1 MFCPHCG
8 AHMREGA
15 KFCAQCGQPMPTLPT
30 PAASPTNTE
39 EPAAA
44 TTPIPQFSSFPQPV
58 SEEPTATEP
67 MVTEPMAAEPAV
79 AQPTA
84 TEAVA
89 VPAPDAAP
97 APVDGFVEA
106 GESPAPTSNVEPAV
120 EDSAGDD
127 TTATPQAPLDE
138 PAEAPAPDDAPTTAI
153 PAQEQPTMAIPMP
166 AEPAQAEPAQAEPA
180 PTNYQPAPEQ
190 PEAPQT
196 PDFQDQSAA
205 GPVPPVQQV
214 PPVQPTQAPII
225 NTQAITSNATVKEL
239 TAPAVLQ
246 TAGVSLGIGL
256 GSAVVIALISAIV
269 CLAGSSQA
277 FSGMG
282 QFSSVMS
289 YSGMGDLSS
298 MVSGL
303 NFFQL
308 LVMSLIMG
316 VSGAFSLSAS
326 AAGIS
331 LDSLA
336 NVSLSMPVGLSGVAL
351 MVGAAFG
358 AYWFARKSGIR
369 FAWTGAIS
377 AAAVGLVTS
386 ILYLVLGA
394 VFPLSLSVASGGY
407 GASASLVGATFRTFL
422 MTFLIAG
429 LGALAGY
436 ALAQFAPDSSNV
448 FIAAWRWMHRT
459 RGFVRTIAES
469 VMVYAVVFTVIGVI
483 ALIAMAISGKDPS
496 ALALVFFLFP
506 FLPIATFVIGALG
519 SLDVTI
525 TGQQSTGIS
534 VFASGMGNAR
544 WVFVA
549 LVVVFIVAT
558 LYIAL
563 RAAARNMYDR
573 AYAEWKHSWKSPV
586 AALVAWLVIDFAVA
600 SMNVTASVSTQG
612 SFSAA
617 FGPAMWFFLVAAI
630 WAFLVEVVALT
641 FGPTL
646 VTSMPGLWKVFVG
659 GTVQQTPQ
667 NVADYVAACSPKKAN
682 AAQQPLHQPSE
693 SDTASE
699 QTSVDSVGTT
709 PVAAATAQAWQPPT
723 AVPVS
728 APAGP
733 DTPDAVNATQ
743 PIPVAPAQQTTPTQ
757 QIPTATAM
765 PAPTDQVPPTAS
777 ATAQMPPVIPP
788 AAPAAPKGKPLTAKQ
803 KTGIIIGAVVVG
815 VIAVLGIAYAVLNAT
830 VFSPQSVADRYVA
843 ALSSGDYEEANNI
856 ADPQLDQDQRLLLT
870 NKAAQTENAT
880 ITNARVTGITD
891 SADGSKLVNVTYTI
905 SGEQV
910 NDTFTMAPAGS
921 RFLIFRD
928 WTVTT
933 PLLKEITVSTD
944 AATPGLTIN
953 GIEVGEENAVSG
965 SFGSDLVFKVYP
977 GTYRIAVT
985 ETDFITESG
994 DGPTTVS
1001 TNGSTYAYTSVEATD
1016 ALVQAIQDELDAQ
1029 LHACAASTEGEPEGC
1044 PFSMYTFSED
1054 RYRNVTWSITESPEV
1069 DYIDLGSG
1077 EFMTSGGEATATYE
1091 YRQYDDSWEPD
1102 DYTDYIY
1109 VYGSFTIDGDQVNV
1123 TMDTY

>member
-1 MFCPHCG
+1 MVE
-8 AHMREGA
+8 ATM
-15 KFCAQCGQPMPTLPT
+15 PM
-30 PAASPTNTE
+30 
-39 EPAAA
+39 
-44 TTPIPQFSSFPQPV
+44 PQFSGSSQPV
-58 SEEPTATEP
+58 SEEPTATEPTATEP
-67 MVTEPMAAEPAV
+67 MVTEPMAAEPAA

-84 TEAVA
+84 AEAG
-89 VPAPDAAP
+89 DAAP
-97 APVDGFVEA
+97 APVDGSVEA
-106 GESPAPTSNVEPAV
+106 GESLAPASNVEPAV
-120 EDSAGDD
+120 EDNAGDN

-138 PAEAPAPDDAPTTAI
+138 PAEAPALDDAPTTAI

-166 AEPAQAEPAQAEPA
+166 AEPAQAEPA

-239 TAPAVLQ
+239 TVPAVLQ

-289 YSGMGDLSS
+289 YSGMGDLGS

-351 MVGAAFG
+351 MIGAAFG

-985 ETDFITESG
+985 ETEFITESG
-994 DGPTTVS
+994 DGPATVS

-1029 LHACAASTEGEPEGC
+1029 LQACAASTEGEPEGC

>member
-1 MFCPHCG
+1 
-8 AHMREGA
+8 
-15 KFCAQCGQPMPTLPT
+15 
-30 PAASPTNTE
+30 
-39 EPAAA
+39 
-44 TTPIPQFSSFPQPV
+44 
-58 SEEPTATEP
+58 
-67 MVTEPMAAEPAV
+67 
-79 AQPTA
+79 
-84 TEAVA
+84 
-89 VPAPDAAP
+89 
-97 APVDGFVEA
+97 
-106 GESPAPTSNVEPAV
+106 
-120 EDSAGDD
+120 
-127 TTATPQAPLDE
+127 
-138 PAEAPAPDDAPTTAI
+138 
-153 PAQEQPTMAIPMP
+153 MAIPMP
-166 AEPAQAEPAQAEPA
+166 AEPAQAEPA

-205 GPVPPVQQV
+205 GRVPLVQQV
-214 PPVQPTQAPII
+214 PPIQPTQAPII

-289 YSGMGDLSS
+289 YSGMGDLGS

-351 MVGAAFG
+351 MIGAAFG

-985 ETDFITESG
+985 ETEFITESG
-994 DGPTTVS
+994 DGPVTVS

-1029 LHACAASTEGEPEGC
+1029 LQACAASTEGEPEGC

-1077 EFMTSGGEATATYE
+1077 EFMTSGGEVTATYE

>member
-1 MFCPHCG
+1 MVE
-8 AHMREGA
+8 ATM
-15 KFCAQCGQPMPTLPT
+15 PM
-30 PAASPTNTE
+30 
-39 EPAAA
+39 
-44 TTPIPQFSSFPQPV
+44 PQFSGSSQPV
-58 SEEPTATEP
+58 SEEPTATEPTATEP
-67 MVTEPMAAEPAV
+67 MVTEPMAAEPAA

-84 TEAVA
+84 AEAG
-89 VPAPDAAP
+89 DAAP
-97 APVDGFVEA
+97 APVDGSVEA
-106 GESPAPTSNVEPAV
+106 GESLAPASNVEPAV
-120 EDSAGDD
+120 EDNAGDN

-138 PAEAPAPDDAPTTAI
+138 PAEAPALDDAPTTAI

-166 AEPAQAEPAQAEPA
+166 AEPAQAEPA

-239 TAPAVLQ
+239 TVPAVLQ

-289 YSGMGDLSS
+289 YSGMGDLGS

-351 MVGAAFG
+351 MIGAAFG

-682 AAQQPLHQPSE
+682 AAQQPAQQPSE

-985 ETDFITESG
+985 ETEFITESG
-994 DGPTTVS
+994 DGPVTVS

-1029 LHACAASTEGEPEGC
+1029 LQACAASTEGEPEGC

-1077 EFMTSGGEATATYE
+1077 EFMTSGGEVTATYE

>member
-8 AHMREGA
+8 AQMREGA
-15 KFCAQCGQPMPTLPT
+15 RFCAQCGQPMSTLPAPT
-30 PAASPTNTE
+30 AAPTNME
-39 EPAAA
+39 EPVVEA
-44 TTPIPQFSSFPQPV
+44 TMPMPQFSGSSQPV

-79 AQPTA
+79 ARPTA

-166 AEPAQAEPAQAEPA
+166 AEPTQAEPA

-205 GPVPPVQQV
+205 GRVPLVQQV
-214 PPVQPTQAPII
+214 PPIQPTQAPII

-777 ATAQMPPVIPP
+777 ATAQMPPVMPP

-910 NDTFTMAPAGS
+910 NDTFTMTPAGS

-985 ETDFITESG
+985 ETEFITESG
-994 DGPTTVS
+994 DGPVTVS

-1029 LHACAASTEGEPEGC
+1029 LQTCAASTEFEPEGC

-1054 RYRNVTWSITESPEV
+1054 HYRNVTWSITESPEV

>member
-15 KFCAQCGQPMPTLPT
+15 KFCAQCGQPMPTLPA
-30 PAASPTNTE
+30 PAASPTNTTE

-44 TTPIPQFSSFPQPV
+44 
-58 SEEPTATEP
+58 
-67 MVTEPMAAEPAV
+67 
-79 AQPTA
+79 QPTA
-84 TEAVA
+84 AEAGVA

-106 GESPAPTSNVEPAV
+106 GESPAPASNVEPAV
-120 EDSAGDD
+120 ENNAEDS
-127 TTATPQAPLDE
+127 TTATPQTPLDE
-138 PAEAPAPDDAPTTAI
+138 PAEAPALDDAPTTAI

-166 AEPAQAEPAQAEPA
+166 AEPTQAEPTQ
-180 PTNYQPAPEQ
+180 TNYQPAPEQ

-196 PDFQDQSAA
+196 PGFQDQSAA

-225 NTQAITSNATVKEL
+225 NTQAITSNATVKEF

-289 YSGMGDLSS
+289 YSGMGDLGS

-336 NVSLSMPVGLSGVAL
+336 NISLSMPVGLSGVAL

-407 GASASLVGATFRTFL
+407 GASTSLVGATFRTFL

-483 ALIAMAISGKDPS
+483 ALIAMAISGKDPA

-525 TGQQSTGIS
+525 TGRQSTGIS

-573 AYAEWKHSWKSPV
+573 AYADWKHSWKSPV

-699 QTSVDSVGTT
+699 QASVDSVGTT
-709 PVAAATAQAWQPPT
+709 PVATTQTWQPPT
-723 AVPVS
+723 AVPMS
-728 APAGP
+728 APTGP
-733 DTPDAVNATQ
+733 DTPNAANATQ
-743 PIPVAPAQQTTPTQ
+743 PIPVTLAQQTTPTQ
-757 QIPTATAM
+757 QIPTAAAM
-765 PAPTDQVPPTAS
+765 PASTDQVPPTTS

-905 SGEQV
+905 GGEPV

-921 RFLIFRD
+921 QFLIFRD

-953 GIEVGEENAVSG
+953 GVEVGEENAVSG

-985 ETDFITESG
+985 ETDFITDSG

-1016 ALVQAIQDELDAQ
+1016 ALVQAVQDGLDAQ
-1029 LHACAASTEGEPEGC
+1029 LQTCAASTEFEPEGC

>member
-8 AHMREGA
+8 AQMREGA
-15 KFCAQCGQPMPTLPT
+15 KFCAQCGQPIPTLPT
-30 PAASPTNTE
+30 PTAAPTNVE
-39 EPAAA
+39 EPAVEA
-44 TTPIPQFSSFPQPV
+44 TTPMPQSSSSSQPV
-58 SEEPTATEP
+58 SEEPTA
-67 MVTEPMAAEPAV
+67 AEA
-79 AQPTA
+79 
-84 TEAVA
+84 AVA

-97 APVDGFVEA
+97 APVDGSVEA
-106 GESPAPTSNVEPAV
+106 GESLAPASNVEPAV
-120 EDSAGDD
+120 EDNAGDNA
-127 TTATPQAPLDE
+127 TATPQAPLDE
-138 PAEAPAPDDAPTTAI
+138 PAEAPALDDAPTTAI

-166 AEPAQAEPAQAEPA
+166 AEPTQAEPA

-205 GPVPPVQQV
+205 GRVPLVQQV
-214 PPVQPTQAPII
+214 PPIQPTQAPII

-777 ATAQMPPVIPP
+777 ATAQMPPVMPP

-910 NDTFTMAPAGS
+910 NDTFTMTPAGS

-985 ETDFITESG
+985 ETEFITESG
-994 DGPTTVS
+994 DGPVTVS

-1029 LHACAASTEGEPEGC
+1029 LQACAASTEGEPEGC

-1077 EFMTSGGEATATYE
+1077 EFMTSGGEVTATYE

>member
-8 AHMREGA
+8 AQTREGA
-15 KFCAQCGQPMPTLPT
+15 RFCAQCGQPMPTLPT
-30 PAASPTNTE
+30 PTAAPTNME
-39 EPAAA
+39 EPAVEA
-44 TTPIPQFSSFPQPV
+44 TMPMPQFSGSSQPV

-67 MVTEPMAAEPAV
+67 MVTEPMAAEPAA

-84 TEAVA
+84 AEAGVA
-89 VPAPDAAP
+89 VP

-106 GESPAPTSNVEPAV
+106 GESPAPASNVEPAV
-120 EDSAGDD
+120 ENNAEDS

-138 PAEAPAPDDAPTTAI
+138 PAEVPALDDAPTTAI
-153 PAQEQPTMAIPMP
+153 PVPEQPTMAIPMP
-166 AEPAQAEPAQAEPA
+166 AEPMPSEPTQTEPTQ
-180 PTNYQPAPEQ
+180 TNYQPAPEQ

-289 YSGMGDLSS
+289 YGGMGDLGS

-506 FLPIATFVIGALG
+506 FLPIAAFVIGALG

-641 FGPTL
+641 FGPSL

-682 AAQQPLHQPSE
+682 AAQQPSGF
-693 SDTASE
+693 DTASE
-699 QTSVDSVGTT
+699 QASVDSVGTT
-709 PVAAATAQAWQPPT
+709 PAATTQTWQPPT
-723 AVPVS
+723 AVPMS
-728 APAGP
+728 APTGP
-733 DTPDAVNATQ
+733 DTPNAANATQ
-743 PIPVAPAQQTTPTQ
+743 PIPVTPAQQTTPTQ
-757 QIPTATAM
+757 QIPTAAAM
-765 PAPTDQVPPTAS
+765 PAPTDQVPPTTS

-905 SGEQV
+905 GGEPV
-910 NDTFTMAPAGS
+910 NDTFTMAPSGS
-921 RFLIFRD
+921 QFLIFRS

-985 ETDFITESG
+985 ETEFITESG
-994 DGPTTVS
+994 DGPATVS

-1016 ALVQAIQDELDAQ
+1016 ALVQAIQDGLDAQ
-1029 LHACAASTEGEPEGC
+1029 LQTCAASTEFEPEGC

>member
-8 AHMREGA
+8 AQMREGA
-15 KFCAQCGQPMPTLPT
+15 KFCAQCGQPIPTLPT
-30 PAASPTNTE
+30 PTAAPTNVE
-39 EPAAA
+39 EPAVEA
-44 TTPIPQFSSFPQPV
+44 TTPMPQSSSSSQPV
-58 SEEPTATEP
+58 SEEPTA
-67 MVTEPMAAEPAV
+67 AEA
-79 AQPTA
+79 
-84 TEAVA
+84 AVA

-97 APVDGFVEA
+97 APVDGSVEA
-106 GESPAPTSNVEPAV
+106 GESLAPASNVEPAV
-120 EDSAGDD
+120 EDNAGDN

-138 PAEAPAPDDAPTTAI
+138 PAEAPALDDAPTTAI
-153 PAQEQPTMAIPMP
+153 PAHEQPTMAIPMP

>member
-1 MFCPHCG
+1 
-8 AHMREGA
+8 
-15 KFCAQCGQPMPTLPT
+15 
-30 PAASPTNTE
+30 
-39 EPAAA
+39 
-44 TTPIPQFSSFPQPV
+44 
-58 SEEPTATEP
+58 
-67 MVTEPMAAEPAV
+67 
-79 AQPTA
+79 
-84 TEAVA
+84 
-89 VPAPDAAP
+89 
-97 APVDGFVEA
+97 
-106 GESPAPTSNVEPAV
+106 
-120 EDSAGDD
+120 
-127 TTATPQAPLDE
+127 
-138 PAEAPAPDDAPTTAI
+138 
-153 PAQEQPTMAIPMP
+153 MAIPMP
-166 AEPAQAEPAQAEPA
+166 AEPTQAEPA

-205 GPVPPVQQV
+205 GRVPLVQQV
-214 PPVQPTQAPII
+214 PPIQPTQAPII

-641 FGPTL
+641 FGPSL

-777 ATAQMPPVIPP
+777 ATAQMPPVMPP

-910 NDTFTMAPAGS
+910 NDTFTMTPAGS

-985 ETDFITESG
+985 ETEFITESG
-994 DGPTTVS
+994 DGPATVS

-1029 LHACAASTEGEPEGC
+1029 LQACAASTEGEPEGC
-1044 PFSMYTFSED
+1044 PFNMYTFSED

>member
-1 MFCPHCG
+1 
-8 AHMREGA
+8 MREGA
-15 KFCAQCGQPMPTLPT
+15 RFCAQCGQPMPTPPT
-30 PAASPTNTE
+30 PTAAPTNME
-39 EPAAA
+39 EPVVEA
-44 TTPIPQFSSFPQPV
+44 TMPMPQVSGSSQPV

-67 MVTEPMAAEPAV
+67 MVTEPMAAEPAA

-84 TEAVA
+84 AEAGVA
-89 VPAPDAAP
+89 VP

-106 GESPAPTSNVEPAV
+106 GESPAPASNVEPAV
-120 EDSAGDD
+120 EDNAEDS
-127 TTATPQAPLDE
+127 TTATPQAPLVTN
-138 PAEAPAPDDAPTTAI
+138 PQRPQPSTT
-153 PAQEQPTMAIPMP
+153 PRQRQSPLMSKPTMAIPMP
-166 AEPAQAEPAQAEPA
+166 AEPAQAEPAQAEPT

-205 GPVPPVQQV
+205 GPVPLVQQV
-214 PPVQPTQAPII
+214 PPIQPTQAPII

-256 GSAVVIALISAIV
+256 GSAVVIAMISAIV

-289 YSGMGDLSS
+289 YGGMGDLGS

-351 MVGAAFG
+351 MAGAAFG

-377 AAAVGLVTS
+377 AATVGLVTS

-496 ALALVFFLFP
+496 TLALVFFLFP

-573 AYAEWKHSWKSPV
+573 AYADWKHSWKSPV
-586 AALVAWLVIDFAVA
+586 AALVAWLVIDFVIA

-641 FGPTL
+641 FGPSL

-709 PVAAATAQAWQPPT
+709 PVATTQTWQPPT

-733 DTPDAVNATQ
+733 DTPDTVNATQ

-757 QIPTATAM
+757 QIPTAAAM
-765 PAPTDQVPPTAS
+765 PAPTDQVPPTTS
-777 ATAQMPPVIPP
+777 AAAQVPPVIPP

-910 NDTFTMAPAGS
+910 NDTFTMTPAGS

-985 ETDFITESG
+985 ETEFITESG
-994 DGPTTVS
+994 DGPVTVS

-1029 LHACAASTEGEPEGC
+1029 LQACAASTEGEPEGC

-1077 EFMTSGGEATATYE
+1077 EFMTSGGEVTATYE

>member
-8 AHMREGA
+8 AQMREGA
-15 KFCAQCGQPMPTLPT
+15 RFCAQCGQPIPTLPA
-30 PAASPTNTE
+30 PAAPPTNTE
-39 EPAAA
+39 EPAAAA

-106 GESPAPTSNVEPAV
+106 GESPAPASNVEPAV

-138 PAEAPAPDDAPTTAI
+138 PAEAPALDDAPTTAI
-153 PAQEQPTMAIPMP
+153 PAHEQPTMAIPMP
-166 AEPAQAEPAQAEPA
+166 AEPAQAEPT
-180 PTNYQPAPEQ
+180 PTNYQPASEQ

-205 GPVPPVQQV
+205 GPVPLVQQV

-289 YSGMGDLSS
+289 YGGMGDLGS

-699 QTSVDSVGTT
+699 QASVDSVGTT
-709 PVAAATAQAWQPPT
+709 PAATTQTWQPPT
-723 AVPVS
+723 AVPMS
-728 APAGP
+728 APIGP
-733 DTPDAVNATQ
+733 DTPDAANATQ
-743 PIPVAPAQQTTPTQ
+743 PIPVTPAQQTTPTQ

-765 PAPTDQVPPTAS
+765 PAPTDQVPPTTS
-777 ATAQMPPVIPP
+777 ATTQVPPVIPP

-985 ETDFITESG
+985 ETEFITESG
-994 DGPTTVS
+994 DGPVTVS

-1029 LHACAASTEGEPEGC
+1029 LQACAASTEGEPEGC

-1077 EFMTSGGEATATYE
+1077 EFMTSGGEVTATYE

>member
-1 MFCPHCG
+1 
-8 AHMREGA
+8 
-15 KFCAQCGQPMPTLPT
+15 
-30 PAASPTNTE
+30 
-39 EPAAA
+39 
-44 TTPIPQFSSFPQPV
+44 
-58 SEEPTATEP
+58 
-67 MVTEPMAAEPAV
+67 
-79 AQPTA
+79 
-84 TEAVA
+84 
-89 VPAPDAAP
+89 
-97 APVDGFVEA
+97 
-106 GESPAPTSNVEPAV
+106 
-120 EDSAGDD
+120 
-127 TTATPQAPLDE
+127 
-138 PAEAPAPDDAPTTAI
+138 
-153 PAQEQPTMAIPMP
+153 
-166 AEPAQAEPAQAEPA
+166 
-180 PTNYQPAPEQ
+180 
-190 PEAPQT
+190 
-196 PDFQDQSAA
+196 
-205 GPVPPVQQV
+205 
-214 PPVQPTQAPII
+214 
-225 NTQAITSNATVKEL
+225 
-239 TAPAVLQ
+239 
-246 TAGVSLGIGL
+246 
-256 GSAVVIALISAIV
+256 
-269 CLAGSSQA
+269 
-277 FSGMG
+277 
-282 QFSSVMS
+282 MS

-765 PAPTDQVPPTAS
+765 PALSTDQVPPTAS

-788 AAPAAPKGKPLTAKQ
+788 AAPAAPKG
-803 KTGIIIGAVVVG
+803 
-815 VIAVLGIAYAVLNAT
+815 
-830 VFSPQSVADRYVA
+830 
-843 ALSSGDYEEANNI
+843 
-856 ADPQLDQDQRLLLT
+856 
-870 NKAAQTENAT
+870 
-880 ITNARVTGITD
+880 
-891 SADGSKLVNVTYTI
+891 
-905 SGEQV
+905 
-910 NDTFTMAPAGS
+910 
-921 RFLIFRD
+921 
-928 WTVTT
+928 
-933 PLLKEITVSTD
+933 
-944 AATPGLTIN
+944 
-953 GIEVGEENAVSG
+953 
-965 SFGSDLVFKVYP
+965 
-977 GTYRIAVT
+977 
-985 ETDFITESG
+985 
-994 DGPTTVS
+994 
-1001 TNGSTYAYTSVEATD
+1001 
-1016 ALVQAIQDELDAQ
+1016 
-1029 LHACAASTEGEPEGC
+1029 
-1044 PFSMYTFSED
+1044 
-1054 RYRNVTWSITESPEV
+1054 
-1069 DYIDLGSG
+1069 
-1077 EFMTSGGEATATYE
+1077 
-1091 YRQYDDSWEPD
+1091 
-1102 DYTDYIY
+1102 
-1109 VYGSFTIDGDQVNV
+1109 
-1123 TMDTY
+1123 

>member
-1 MFCPHCG
+1 
-8 AHMREGA
+8 MREGA
-15 KFCAQCGQPMPTLPT
+15 RFCAQCGQPMPTLPT
-30 PAASPTNTE
+30 PTAAPTNME
-39 EPAAA
+39 EPVVEA
-44 TTPIPQFSSFPQPV
+44 TMPMPQFSGSSQPV

-67 MVTEPMAAEPAV
+67 MVTEPMAAEPAA

-84 TEAVA
+84 AEAGVA
-89 VPAPDAAP
+89 VP

-106 GESPAPTSNVEPAV
+106 GESPAPASNVEPAV
-120 EDSAGDD
+120 ENNAEYS

-138 PAEAPAPDDAPTTAI
+138 PAEVPALDDAPTTAI
-153 PAQEQPTMAIPMP
+153 PVPEQPTMAIPMP
-166 AEPAQAEPAQAEPA
+166 AEPTQTEPTQ
-180 PTNYQPAPEQ
+180 TNYQPASEQ

-196 PDFQDQSAA
+196 PGFQDQSAV
-205 GPVPPVQQV
+205 GRVPPVQQV
-214 PPVQPTQAPII
+214 PPVQPAQAPII

-246 TAGVSLGIGL
+246 TAGISLSIGL

-289 YSGMGDLSS
+289 YSGMGDLGS

-331 LDSLA
+331 LDALA

-646 VTSMPGLWKVFVG
+646 VTSMRGLWKVFVG

-667 NVADYVAACSPKKAN
+667 NVVDYVAACSLKKTN
-682 AAQQPLHQPSE
+682 AAQQPIQQPSE
-693 SDTASE
+693 SGTASE
-699 QTSVDSVGTT
+699 QASVDSVRTT
-709 PVAAATAQAWQPPT
+709 PAATTQTWQPPT
-723 AVPVS
+723 AVPMS
-728 APAGP
+728 APTGP
-733 DTPDAVNATQ
+733 DTPNAANATQ
-743 PIPVAPAQQTTPTQ
+743 PIPVTPAQQTTPTQ
-757 QIPTATAM
+757 QIPTAAAM
-765 PAPTDQVPPTAS
+765 PAPTDQV
-777 ATAQMPPVIPP
+777 PPVIPP

-905 SGEQV
+905 GGEPV
-910 NDTFTMAPAGS
+910 NDTFTMAPSGS
-921 RFLIFRD
+921 QFLIFRD

-953 GIEVGEENAVSG
+953 GVEVGEENAVSG

-985 ETDFITESG
+985 ETEFITESG

-1029 LHACAASTEGEPEGC
+1029 LQACAASTEGEPEGC

>member
-1 MFCPHCG
+1 MVE
-8 AHMREGA
+8 ATM
-15 KFCAQCGQPMPTLPT
+15 PM
-30 PAASPTNTE
+30 
-39 EPAAA
+39 
-44 TTPIPQFSSFPQPV
+44 PQFSGSSQPV

-67 MVTEPMAAEPAV
+67 MVTEPMAAEPAA

-84 TEAVA
+84 AEAGVA
-89 VPAPDAAP
+89 VP

-106 GESPAPTSNVEPAV
+106 GESPAPASNVEPAV
-120 EDSAGDD
+120 EDNAEDS

-138 PAEAPAPDDAPTTAI
+138 PAEVPALDDAPTTAI
-153 PAQEQPTMAIPMP
+153 PVPEQPTMAIPMP
-166 AEPAQAEPAQAEPA
+166 AEPIPSEPTQTEPTQTE
-180 PTNYQPAPEQ
+180 PTQTNYQPAPEQ

-289 YSGMGDLSS
+289 YSGMGDLGS

-377 AAAVGLVTS
+377 AAAVGLVIS

-436 ALAQFAPDSSNV
+436 ALAQFAPDSNNV

-573 AYAEWKHSWKSPV
+573 AYADWKHSWKSPV

-641 FGPTL
+641 FGPSL

-880 ITNARVTGITD
+880 ITNARATGITD

-985 ETDFITESG
+985 ETEFITESG
-994 DGPTTVS
+994 DGPATVS

-1029 LHACAASTEGEPEGC
+1029 LQACAASTEGEPEGC

>member
-8 AHMREGA
+8 AQMREGA
-15 KFCAQCGQPMPTLPT
+15 RFCAQCGQPMPTLPT
-30 PAASPTNTE
+30 TAASPTNTTE
-39 EPAAA
+39 EPAA
-44 TTPIPQFSSFPQPV
+44 T
-58 SEEPTATEP
+58 
-67 MVTEPMAAEPAV
+67 
-79 AQPTA
+79 QPTA

-106 GESPAPTSNVEPAV
+106 GESPAPASNVEPAV
-120 EDSAGDD
+120 EDIAGDD

-138 PAEAPAPDDAPTTAI
+138 PAEVPALDDAPTTAI
-153 PAQEQPTMAIPMP
+153 PVPEQPTMAIPMP
-166 AEPAQAEPAQAEPA
+166 AEPIPSEPTQTEPTQ
-180 PTNYQPAPEQ
+180 TNYQPASEQ

-196 PDFQDQSAA
+196 PGFQDQSAV
-205 GPVPPVQQV
+205 GPVPSVQQV
-214 PPVQPTQAPII
+214 PPVQPAQAPII

-289 YSGMGDLSS
+289 YGGMGDLGS

-682 AAQQPLHQPSE
+682 AAQQPAQQPSGF
-693 SDTASE
+693 DTASE
-699 QTSVDSVGTT
+699 QASVDSAGTT
-709 PVAAATAQAWQPPT
+709 PAATTQTWQPPT
-723 AVPVS
+723 AVPMS
-728 APAGP
+728 APIGP
-733 DTPDAVNATQ
+733 DTPNAANAAQ
-743 PIPVAPAQQTTPTQ
+743 PIPATPAQQTTPTQ
-757 QIPTATAM
+757 QIPTAAAM
-765 PAPTDQVPPTAS
+765 PAPTDQV
-777 ATAQMPPVIPP
+777 PPVIPP

-815 VIAVLGIAYAVLNAT
+815 VIAIAYAVLNAT

-843 ALSSGDYEEANNI
+843 ALSSGDYEEANSI

-870 NKAAQTENAT
+870 NQAAQTENAT

-905 SGEQV
+905 GGEPV
-910 NDTFTMAPAGS
+910 NDTFTMAPSGS
-921 RFLIFRD
+921 QFLIFRD

-985 ETDFITESG
+985 ETEFITESG
-994 DGPTTVS
+994 DGPATVS

-1016 ALVQAIQDELDAQ
+1016 ALVQAVQDGLDAQ
-1029 LHACAASTEGEPEGC
+1029 LQTCAASTEFEPEGC

>member
-1 MFCPHCG
+1 
-8 AHMREGA
+8 
-15 KFCAQCGQPMPTLPT
+15 
-30 PAASPTNTE
+30 
-39 EPAAA
+39 
-44 TTPIPQFSSFPQPV
+44 
-58 SEEPTATEP
+58 
-67 MVTEPMAAEPAV
+67 
-79 AQPTA
+79 
-84 TEAVA
+84 
-89 VPAPDAAP
+89 
-97 APVDGFVEA
+97 
-106 GESPAPTSNVEPAV
+106 
-120 EDSAGDD
+120 
-127 TTATPQAPLDE
+127 
-138 PAEAPAPDDAPTTAI
+138 
-153 PAQEQPTMAIPMP
+153 MAIPMP
-166 AEPAQAEPAQAEPA
+166 AEPTQAEPA

-205 GPVPPVQQV
+205 GRVPLVQQV
-214 PPVQPTQAPII
+214 PPIQPTQAPII

-910 NDTFTMAPAGS
+910 NDTFTMTPAGS

-985 ETDFITESG
+985 ETEFITESG
-994 DGPTTVS
+994 DGPVTVS

-1029 LHACAASTEGEPEGC
+1029 LQACAASTEGEPEGC

-1077 EFMTSGGEATATYE
+1077 EFMTSGGEVTATYE

>member
-1 MFCPHCG
+1 
-8 AHMREGA
+8 
-15 KFCAQCGQPMPTLPT
+15 
-30 PAASPTNTE
+30 
-39 EPAAA
+39 
-44 TTPIPQFSSFPQPV
+44 
-58 SEEPTATEP
+58 
-67 MVTEPMAAEPAV
+67 
-79 AQPTA
+79 
-84 TEAVA
+84 
-89 VPAPDAAP
+89 
-97 APVDGFVEA
+97 
-106 GESPAPTSNVEPAV
+106 
-120 EDSAGDD
+120 
-127 TTATPQAPLDE
+127 
-138 PAEAPAPDDAPTTAI
+138 
-153 PAQEQPTMAIPMP
+153 MAIPMP
-166 AEPAQAEPAQAEPA
+166 AEPTQAEPA

-205 GPVPPVQQV
+205 GRVPLVQQV
-214 PPVQPTQAPII
+214 PPIQPTQAPII

-777 ATAQMPPVIPP
+777 ATAQMPPVMPP

-910 NDTFTMAPAGS
+910 NDTFTMTPAGS

-953 GIEVGEENAVSG
+953 GVEVGEENAVSG

-985 ETDFITESG
+985 ETEFITESG
-994 DGPTTVS
+994 DGPVTVS

-1029 LHACAASTEGEPEGC
+1029 LQACAASTEGEPEGC

-1054 RYRNVTWSITESPEV
+1054 HYRNVTWSITESPEV

>member
-8 AHMREGA
+8 AQMREGA
-15 KFCAQCGQPMPTLPT
+15 KFCAQCGQPIPTLPT
-30 PAASPTNTE
+30 PTAAPTNVE
-39 EPAAA
+39 EPAVEA
-44 TTPIPQFSSFPQPV
+44 TTPMPQSSSSSQPV
-58 SEEPTATEP
+58 SEEPTA
-67 MVTEPMAAEPAV
+67 AEA
-79 AQPTA
+79 
-84 TEAVA
+84 AVA

-97 APVDGFVEA
+97 APVDGSVEA
-106 GESPAPTSNVEPAV
+106 GESLAPASNVEPAV
-120 EDSAGDD
+120 EDNAGDN

-138 PAEAPAPDDAPTTAI
+138 PAEAPALDDAPTTAI
-153 PAQEQPTMAIPMP
+153 PAHEQPTMAIPMP
-166 AEPAQAEPAQAEPA
+166 AEPAQAEPA

-239 TAPAVLQ
+239 TVPAVLQ

-289 YSGMGDLSS
+289 YSGMGDLGS

-351 MVGAAFG
+351 MIGAAFG

-682 AAQQPLHQPSE
+682 AAQQPAQQPSE

-985 ETDFITESG
+985 ETEFITESG
-994 DGPTTVS
+994 DGPVTVS

-1029 LHACAASTEGEPEGC
+1029 LQACAASTEGEPEGC

-1077 EFMTSGGEATATYE
+1077 EFMTSGGEVTATYE

>member
-8 AHMREGA
+8 AQMREGA
-15 KFCAQCGQPMPTLPT
+15 RFCAQCGQPIPTLPA
-30 PAASPTNTE
+30 PAAPPTNTE
-39 EPAAA
+39 EPAAAA

-106 GESPAPTSNVEPAV
+106 GESPAPASNVEPAV

-138 PAEAPAPDDAPTTAI
+138 PAEAPALDDAPTTAI
-153 PAQEQPTMAIPMP
+153 PAHEQPTMAIPMP
-166 AEPAQAEPAQAEPA
+166 AEPAQAEPT
-180 PTNYQPAPEQ
+180 PTNYQPASEQ

-205 GPVPPVQQV
+205 GPVPLVQQV

-289 YSGMGDLSS
+289 YGGMGDLGS

-699 QTSVDSVGTT
+699 QASVDSVGTT
-709 PVAAATAQAWQPPT
+709 PAATTQTWQPPT
-723 AVPVS
+723 AVPMS
-728 APAGP
+728 APIGP
-733 DTPDAVNATQ
+733 DTPDAANATQ
-743 PIPVAPAQQTTPTQ
+743 PIPVTPAQQTTPTQ

-765 PAPTDQVPPTAS
+765 PAPTDQVPPTTS
-777 ATAQMPPVIPP
+777 ATTQVPPVIPP

-985 ETDFITESG
+985 ETEFITESG
-994 DGPTTVS
+994 DGPVTVS

-1029 LHACAASTEGEPEGC
+1029 LQACAASTEFEPEGC

-1054 RYRNVTWSITESPEV
+1054 HYRNVTWSITESPEV

>member
-30 PAASPTNTE
+30 PAASPTNME
-39 EPAAA
+39 EPVVEA
-44 TTPIPQFSSFPQPV
+44 TMPMPQFSGSSQPV
-58 SEEPTATEP
+58 SEEPTATE
-67 MVTEPMAAEPAV
+67 AD
-79 AQPTA
+79 
-84 TEAVA
+84 VA
-89 VPAPDAAP
+89 VPAP
-97 APVDGFVEA
+97 VDGSVEV
-106 GESPAPTSNVEPAV
+106 GESPAPASNVEPAV
-120 EDSAGDD
+120 EDNAGDD

-166 AEPAQAEPAQAEPA
+166 AEPAQAEPA

-196 PDFQDQSAA
+196 PDFQNQSAA

-239 TAPAVLQ
+239 AAPAVLQ

-289 YSGMGDLSS
+289 YSGMGDLGS

-641 FGPTL
+641 FGPSL

-682 AAQQPLHQPSE
+682 TAQQPSGF
-693 SDTASE
+693 DTASE
-699 QTSVDSVGTT
+699 QASVDSVGTT
-709 PVAAATAQAWQPPT
+709 PAATTQTWQPPT
-723 AVPVS
+723 AVPMS
-728 APAGP
+728 APTGP
-733 DTPDAVNATQ
+733 DTPNAANATQ
-743 PIPVAPAQQTTPTQ
+743 PIPVTPAQQTTPTQ
-757 QIPTATAM
+757 QIPTAAAM
-765 PAPTDQVPPTAS
+765 PAPTDQVPPTTS
-777 ATAQMPPVIPP
+777 AAAQVPPVIPP

-905 SGEQV
+905 GGEPV
-910 NDTFTMAPAGS
+910 NDTFTMAPSGS
-921 RFLIFRD
+921 QFLIFRS

-985 ETDFITESG
+985 ETEFITESG
-994 DGPTTVS
+994 DGPATVS

-1016 ALVQAIQDELDAQ
+1016 ALVQAVQDGLDAQ
-1029 LHACAASTEGEPEGC
+1029 LQTCAASTEFEPEGC

>member
-1 MFCPHCG
+1 
-8 AHMREGA
+8 
-15 KFCAQCGQPMPTLPT
+15 
-30 PAASPTNTE
+30 
-39 EPAAA
+39 
-44 TTPIPQFSSFPQPV
+44 
-58 SEEPTATEP
+58 
-67 MVTEPMAAEPAV
+67 
-79 AQPTA
+79 
-84 TEAVA
+84 
-89 VPAPDAAP
+89 
-97 APVDGFVEA
+97 
-106 GESPAPTSNVEPAV
+106 
-120 EDSAGDD
+120 
-127 TTATPQAPLDE
+127 
-138 PAEAPAPDDAPTTAI
+138 
-153 PAQEQPTMAIPMP
+153 MAIPMP
-166 AEPAQAEPAQAEPA
+166 AEPTQAEPA

-205 GPVPPVQQV
+205 GRVPLVQQV
-214 PPVQPTQAPII
+214 PPIQPTQAPII

-351 MVGAAFG
+351 MIGAAFG

-910 NDTFTMAPAGS
+910 NDTFTMTPAGS

-985 ETDFITESG
+985 ETEFITESG
-994 DGPTTVS
+994 DGPVTVS

-1029 LHACAASTEGEPEGC
+1029 LQACAASTEGEPEGC

-1077 EFMTSGGEATATYE
+1077 EFMTSGGEVTATYE

>member
-1 MFCPHCG
+1 
-8 AHMREGA
+8 MREGA
-15 KFCAQCGQPMPTLPT
+15 KFCAQCGQPIPTLPT
-30 PAASPTNTE
+30 PTAAPTNVE
-39 EPAAA
+39 EPAVEA
-44 TTPIPQFSSFPQPV
+44 TTPMPQSSSSSQPV
-58 SEEPTATEP
+58 SEEPTA
-67 MVTEPMAAEPAV
+67 AEA
-79 AQPTA
+79 
-84 TEAVA
+84 AVA

-97 APVDGFVEA
+97 APVDGSVEA
-106 GESPAPTSNVEPAV
+106 GESLAPASNVEPAV
-120 EDSAGDD
+120 EDNAGDN

-138 PAEAPAPDDAPTTAI
+138 PAEAPALDDAPTTAI
-153 PAQEQPTMAIPMP
+153 PAHEQPTMAIPMP
-166 AEPAQAEPAQAEPA
+166 AEPAQAEPA

-239 TAPAVLQ
+239 TVPAVLQ

-289 YSGMGDLSS
+289 YSGMGDLGS

-985 ETDFITESG
+985 ETEFITESG
-994 DGPTTVS
+994 DGPVTVS

-1029 LHACAASTEGEPEGC
+1029 LQACAASTEGEPEGC

-1077 EFMTSGGEATATYE
+1077 EFMTSGGEVTATYE

>member
-1 MFCPHCG
+1 MVE
-8 AHMREGA
+8 ATM
-15 KFCAQCGQPMPTLPT
+15 PM
-30 PAASPTNTE
+30 
-39 EPAAA
+39 
-44 TTPIPQFSSFPQPV
+44 PQFSGSSQPV

-79 AQPTA
+79 ARPTA

-166 AEPAQAEPAQAEPA
+166 AEPTQAEPA

-205 GPVPPVQQV
+205 GRVPLVQQV
-214 PPVQPTQAPII
+214 PPIQPTQAPII

-777 ATAQMPPVIPP
+777 ATAQMPPVMPP

-910 NDTFTMAPAGS
+910 NDTFTMTPAGS

-985 ETDFITESG
+985 ETEFITESG
-994 DGPTTVS
+994 DGPVTVS

-1029 LHACAASTEGEPEGC
+1029 LQACAASTEGEPEGC
-1044 PFSMYTFSED
+1044 LFSMYTFSED

-1077 EFMTSGGEATATYE
+1077 EFMTSGGEVTATYE

>member
-15 KFCAQCGQPMPTLPT
+15 KFCAQCGQPIPTLPA

-39 EPAAA
+39 EPAAAA

-106 GESPAPTSNVEPAV
+106 GESPAPASNVEPAV

-166 AEPAQAEPAQAEPA
+166 AEPTQAEPA

-205 GPVPPVQQV
+205 GPVAPVQQV

-282 QFSSVMS
+282 QLSSVMS
-289 YSGMGDLSS
+289 YGGMGDLGS

-469 VMVYAVVFTVIGVI
+469 VTVYAVVFTVIGVI

-682 AAQQPLHQPSE
+682 AAQQPAQQPSGF
-693 SDTASE
+693 DTASE
-699 QTSVDSVGTT
+699 QASVDSVGTT
-709 PVAAATAQAWQPPT
+709 PAATTQTWQPPT
-723 AVPVS
+723 AVPMS
-728 APAGP
+728 APTGP
-733 DTPDAVNATQ
+733 DTPNAANATQ
-743 PIPVAPAQQTTPTQ
+743 PIPVTPEQQTTPTQ
-757 QIPTATAM
+757 QIPTAAAM
-765 PAPTDQVPPTAS
+765 PAPTDQGPPTTS
-777 ATAQMPPVIPP
+777 APAQMPPVIPP

-905 SGEQV
+905 GGEPV
-910 NDTFTMAPAGS
+910 NDTFTMAPSGS
-921 RFLIFRD
+921 QFLIFRS

-953 GIEVGEENAVSG
+953 GVEVGEENAVSG

-985 ETDFITESG
+985 ETEFITESG
-994 DGPTTVS
+994 DGPATVS

-1029 LHACAASTEGEPEGC
+1029 LQACAASTEGEPEGC
-1044 PFSMYTFSED
+1044 PFYFWGADSDS
-1054 RYRNVTWSITESPEV
+1054 YRNFAWTLTDIPTV
-1069 DYIDLGSG
+1069 DYVSLYDNS
-1077 EFMTSGGEATATYE
+1077 FTTDSYGEATVTFE
-1091 YRQYDDSWEPD
+1091 RQKYDDSWEPD
-1102 DYTDYIY
+1102 DYDCSFY
-1109 VYGSFTIDGDQVNV
+1109 VYGSFEIDGDTV
-1123 TMDTY
+1123 TITEMN

>member
-1 MFCPHCG
+1 
-8 AHMREGA
+8 
-15 KFCAQCGQPMPTLPT
+15 
-30 PAASPTNTE
+30 
-39 EPAAA
+39 
-44 TTPIPQFSSFPQPV
+44 
-58 SEEPTATEP
+58 
-67 MVTEPMAAEPAV
+67 
-79 AQPTA
+79 
-84 TEAVA
+84 
-89 VPAPDAAP
+89 
-97 APVDGFVEA
+97 
-106 GESPAPTSNVEPAV
+106 
-120 EDSAGDD
+120 
-127 TTATPQAPLDE
+127 
-138 PAEAPAPDDAPTTAI
+138 
-153 PAQEQPTMAIPMP
+153 MAIPMP
-166 AEPAQAEPAQAEPA
+166 AEPTQAEPA

-205 GPVPPVQQV
+205 GRVPLVQQV
-214 PPVQPTQAPII
+214 PPIQPTQAPII

-777 ATAQMPPVIPP
+777 ATAQMPPVMPP

-910 NDTFTMAPAGS
+910 NDTFTMTPAGS

-985 ETDFITESG
+985 ETEFITESG
-994 DGPTTVS
+994 DGPVTVS

-1029 LHACAASTEGEPEGC
+1029 LQACAASTEGEPEGC

-1077 EFMTSGGEATATYE
+1077 EFMTSGGEVTATYE

>member
-1 MFCPHCG
+1 
-8 AHMREGA
+8 
-15 KFCAQCGQPMPTLPT
+15 
-30 PAASPTNTE
+30 
-39 EPAAA
+39 
-44 TTPIPQFSSFPQPV
+44 
-58 SEEPTATEP
+58 
-67 MVTEPMAAEPAV
+67 
-79 AQPTA
+79 
-84 TEAVA
+84 
-89 VPAPDAAP
+89 
-97 APVDGFVEA
+97 
-106 GESPAPTSNVEPAV
+106 
-120 EDSAGDD
+120 
-127 TTATPQAPLDE
+127 
-138 PAEAPAPDDAPTTAI
+138 
-153 PAQEQPTMAIPMP
+153 MAIPMP
-166 AEPAQAEPAQAEPA
+166 AEPAQAEPA

-351 MVGAAFG
+351 MIGAAFG

-953 GIEVGEENAVSG
+953 GVEVGEENAVSG

-985 ETDFITESG
+985 ETEFITESG
-994 DGPTTVS
+994 DGPVTVS

-1029 LHACAASTEGEPEGC
+1029 LQACAASTEGEPEGC

-1077 EFMTSGGEATATYE
+1077 EFMTSGGEVTATYE

>member
-1 MFCPHCG
+1 
-8 AHMREGA
+8 MREGA
-15 KFCAQCGQPMPTLPT
+15 KFCAQCGQPIPTLPT
-30 PAASPTNTE
+30 PTAAPTNVE
-39 EPAAA
+39 EPAVEA
-44 TTPIPQFSSFPQPV
+44 TTPMPQSSSSSQPV
-58 SEEPTATEP
+58 SEEPTA
-67 MVTEPMAAEPAV
+67 AEA
-79 AQPTA
+79 
-84 TEAVA
+84 AVA

-97 APVDGFVEA
+97 APVDGSVEA
-106 GESPAPTSNVEPAV
+106 GESLAPASNVEPAV
-120 EDSAGDD
+120 EDNAGDN

-138 PAEAPAPDDAPTTAI
+138 PAEAPALDDAPTTAI
-153 PAQEQPTMAIPMP
+153 PAHEQPTMAIPMP

>member
-1 MFCPHCG
+1 
-8 AHMREGA
+8 
-15 KFCAQCGQPMPTLPT
+15 
-30 PAASPTNTE
+30 
-39 EPAAA
+39 
-44 TTPIPQFSSFPQPV
+44 
-58 SEEPTATEP
+58 
-67 MVTEPMAAEPAV
+67 
-79 AQPTA
+79 
-84 TEAVA
+84 
-89 VPAPDAAP
+89 
-97 APVDGFVEA
+97 
-106 GESPAPTSNVEPAV
+106 
-120 EDSAGDD
+120 
-127 TTATPQAPLDE
+127 
-138 PAEAPAPDDAPTTAI
+138 
-153 PAQEQPTMAIPMP
+153 MAIPMP
-166 AEPAQAEPAQAEPA
+166 AEPAQAEPA

-910 NDTFTMAPAGS
+910 NDTFTMTPAGS

-985 ETDFITESG
+985 ETEFITESG
-994 DGPTTVS
+994 DGPVTVS

-1029 LHACAASTEGEPEGC
+1029 LQACAASTEGEPEGC

-1077 EFMTSGGEATATYE
+1077 EFMTSGGEVTATYE

>member
-8 AHMREGA
+8 AQTREGA
-15 KFCAQCGQPMPTLPT
+15 RFCAQCGQPMPTLPT
-30 PAASPTNTE
+30 PAASPTNTTE

-44 TTPIPQFSSFPQPV
+44 
-58 SEEPTATEP
+58 
-67 MVTEPMAAEPAV
+67 
-79 AQPTA
+79 QPTT

-106 GESPAPTSNVEPAV
+106 GESPAPASNVEPAV
-120 EDSAGDD
+120 EDIAGDD

-153 PAQEQPTMAIPMP
+153 PVPEQPTMTIPMP
-166 AEPAQAEPAQAEPA
+166 AEPLPSEPTQTEPA

-205 GPVPPVQQV
+205 GPVPLVQQV

-289 YSGMGDLSS
+289 YGGMGDLGS

-573 AYAEWKHSWKSPV
+573 SYADWKHSWKSPV

-641 FGPTL
+641 FGPSL

-682 AAQQPLHQPSE
+682 AAQQQAQQPAQQPSGF
-693 SDTASE
+693 DTASE
-699 QTSVDSVGTT
+699 QASVDSVGTT
-709 PVAAATAQAWQPPT
+709 PAATTQTWQPPT
-723 AVPVS
+723 AVPMS
-728 APAGP
+728 APIGP
-733 DTPDAVNATQ
+733 DTPNAANAAQ
-743 PIPVAPAQQTTPTQ
+743 PIPATPAQQTTPTQ
-757 QIPTATAM
+757 QIPTAAAM
-765 PAPTDQVPPTAS
+765 PAPTDQVPP
-777 ATAQMPPVIPP
+777 VIPP
-788 AAPAAPKGKPLTAKQ
+788 VAPAAPKGKPLTAKQ

-905 SGEQV
+905 GGEPV
-910 NDTFTMAPAGS
+910 NDTFTMAPSGS
-921 RFLIFRD
+921 RFLIFRN

-953 GIEVGEENAVSG
+953 GVEVGEENAVSG

-1001 TNGSTYAYTSVEATD
+1001 TNGSTHAYTSVEATD
-1016 ALVQAIQDELDAQ
+1016 ALVQAVQDGLDAQ
-1029 LHACAASTEGEPEGC
+1029 LQTCAASTEFEPEGC

>member
-1 MFCPHCG
+1 
-8 AHMREGA
+8 MREGA
-15 KFCAQCGQPMPTLPT
+15 KFCAQCGQPIPTLPT
-30 PAASPTNTE
+30 PTAAPTNVE
-39 EPAAA
+39 EPAVEA
-44 TTPIPQFSSFPQPV
+44 TTPMPQSSSSSQPV
-58 SEEPTATEP
+58 SEEPTA
-67 MVTEPMAAEPAV
+67 AEA
-79 AQPTA
+79 
-84 TEAVA
+84 AVA

-97 APVDGFVEA
+97 APVDGSVEA
-106 GESPAPTSNVEPAV
+106 GESLAPASNVEPAV
-120 EDSAGDD
+120 EDNAGDN

-138 PAEAPAPDDAPTTAI
+138 PAEAPALDDAPTTAI
-153 PAQEQPTMAIPMP
+153 PAHEQPTMAIPMP

-905 SGEQV
+905 GGEPV
-910 NDTFTMAPAGS
+910 NDTFTMAPSGS
-921 RFLIFRD
+921 QFLIFRD

-953 GIEVGEENAVSG
+953 GVEVGEENAVSG

>member
-8 AHMREGA
+8 AQMREGA
-15 KFCAQCGQPMPTLPT
+15 RFCAQCGQPMPTLPT
-30 PAASPTNTE
+30 TAASPTNTTE
-39 EPAAA
+39 EPAA
-44 TTPIPQFSSFPQPV
+44 T
-58 SEEPTATEP
+58 
-67 MVTEPMAAEPAV
+67 
-79 AQPTA
+79 QPTA

-106 GESPAPTSNVEPAV
+106 GESPAPASNVEPAV
-120 EDSAGDD
+120 EDIAGDD

-138 PAEAPAPDDAPTTAI
+138 PAEVPALDDAPTTAI
-153 PAQEQPTMAIPMP
+153 PVPEQPTMAIPMP
-166 AEPAQAEPAQAEPA
+166 AEPIPSEPTQTEPTQ
-180 PTNYQPAPEQ
+180 TNYQPASEQ

-196 PDFQDQSAA
+196 PGFQDQSAV
-205 GPVPPVQQV
+205 GPVPSVQQV
-214 PPVQPTQAPII
+214 PPVQPAQAPII

-289 YSGMGDLSS
+289 YGGMGDLGS

-682 AAQQPLHQPSE
+682 AAQQPAQQPSGF
-693 SDTASE
+693 DTASE
-699 QTSVDSVGTT
+699 QASVDSAGTT
-709 PVAAATAQAWQPPT
+709 PAATTQTWQPPT
-723 AVPVS
+723 AVPMS
-728 APAGP
+728 APIGP
-733 DTPDAVNATQ
+733 DTPNAANAAQ
-743 PIPVAPAQQTTPTQ
+743 PIPATPAQQTTPTQ
-757 QIPTATAM
+757 QIPTAAAM
-765 PAPTDQVPPTAS
+765 PAPTDQV
-777 ATAQMPPVIPP
+777 PPVIPP

-815 VIAVLGIAYAVLNAT
+815 VIAVLAIAYAVLNAT

-843 ALSSGDYEEANNI
+843 ALSSGDYEEANSI

-870 NKAAQTENAT
+870 NQAAQTENAT

-905 SGEQV
+905 GGEPV
-910 NDTFTMAPAGS
+910 NDTFTMAPSGS
-921 RFLIFRD
+921 QFLIFRD

-985 ETDFITESG
+985 ETEFITESG
-994 DGPTTVS
+994 DGPATVS

-1016 ALVQAIQDELDAQ
+1016 ALVQAVQDGLDAQ
-1029 LHACAASTEGEPEGC
+1029 LQTCAASTEFEPEGC

>member
-1 MFCPHCG
+1 
-8 AHMREGA
+8 MREGA
-15 KFCAQCGQPMPTLPT
+15 KFCAQCGQPIPTLPT
-30 PAASPTNTE
+30 PTAAPTNVE
-39 EPAAA
+39 EPAVEA
-44 TTPIPQFSSFPQPV
+44 TTPMPQSSSSSQPV
-58 SEEPTATEP
+58 SEEPTA
-67 MVTEPMAAEPAV
+67 AEA
-79 AQPTA
+79 
-84 TEAVA
+84 AVA

-97 APVDGFVEA
+97 APVDGSVEA
-106 GESPAPTSNVEPAV
+106 GESLAPASNVEPAV
-120 EDSAGDD
+120 EDNAGDN

-138 PAEAPAPDDAPTTAI
+138 PAEAPALDDAPTTAI
-153 PAQEQPTMAIPMP
+153 PAHEQPTMAIPMP

-985 ETDFITESG
+985 ETEFITESG
-994 DGPTTVS
+994 DGPVTVS

>member
-15 KFCAQCGQPMPTLPT
+15 KFCAQCGQPMPTLPA
-30 PAASPTNTE
+30 PAASPTNTTE

-44 TTPIPQFSSFPQPV
+44 
-58 SEEPTATEP
+58 
-67 MVTEPMAAEPAV
+67 
-79 AQPTA
+79 QPTA
-84 TEAVA
+84 AEAGVA

-106 GESPAPTSNVEPAV
+106 GESPAPASNVEPAV
-120 EDSAGDD
+120 ENNAEDS
-127 TTATPQAPLDE
+127 TTATPQTPLDE
-138 PAEAPAPDDAPTTAI
+138 PAEAPALDDAPTTAI

-166 AEPAQAEPAQAEPA
+166 AEPTQAEPTQ
-180 PTNYQPAPEQ
+180 TNYQPAPEQ

-196 PDFQDQSAA
+196 PGFQDQSAA

-225 NTQAITSNATVKEL
+225 NTQAITSNATVKEF

-289 YSGMGDLSS
+289 YSGMGDLGS

-336 NVSLSMPVGLSGVAL
+336 NISLSMPVGLSGVAL

-483 ALIAMAISGKDPS
+483 ALIAMAISGKDPA

-525 TGQQSTGIS
+525 TGRQSTGIS

-573 AYAEWKHSWKSPV
+573 AYADWKHSWKSPV

-699 QTSVDSVGTT
+699 QASVDSVGTT
-709 PVAAATAQAWQPPT
+709 PVATTQTWQPPT
-723 AVPVS
+723 AVPMS
-728 APAGP
+728 APTGP
-733 DTPDAVNATQ
+733 DTPNAANATQ
-743 PIPVAPAQQTTPTQ
+743 PIPVTLAQQTTPTQ
-757 QIPTATAM
+757 QIPTAAAM
-765 PAPTDQVPPTAS
+765 PASTDQVPPTTS

-905 SGEQV
+905 GGEPV

-921 RFLIFRD
+921 QFLIFRD

-953 GIEVGEENAVSG
+953 GVEVGEENAVSG

-985 ETDFITESG
+985 ETDFITDSG

-1016 ALVQAIQDELDAQ
+1016 ALVQAVQDGLDAQ
-1029 LHACAASTEGEPEGC
+1029 LQTCAASTEFEPEGC

>member
-1 MFCPHCG
+1 
-8 AHMREGA
+8 MREGA
-15 KFCAQCGQPMPTLPT
+15 RFCAQCGQPMPTLPT
-30 PAASPTNTE
+30 PTAAPTNVE
-39 EPAAA
+39 EPAVEA
-44 TTPIPQFSSFPQPV
+44 TTPMPQSSSSSQPV
-58 SEEPTATEP
+58 SEEPTA
-67 MVTEPMAAEPAV
+67 AEA
-79 AQPTA
+79 
-84 TEAVA
+84 AVA

-97 APVDGFVEA
+97 APVDGSVEA
-106 GESPAPTSNVEPAV
+106 GESLAPASNVEPAV
-120 EDSAGDD
+120 EDNAGDN

-138 PAEAPAPDDAPTTAI
+138 PAEAPALDDAPTTAI
-153 PAQEQPTMAIPMP
+153 PAHEQPTMAIPMP
-166 AEPAQAEPAQAEPA
+166 AEPAQAEPAQAEPT

-205 GPVPPVQQV
+205 GRVPLVQQA
-214 PPVQPTQAPII
+214 PPIQPTQAPII

-256 GSAVVIALISAIV
+256 GSAVVMALISAIV

-289 YSGMGDLSS
+289 YGGMGDLGS

-394 VFPLSLSVASGGY
+394 VFPLSLSVASEGY

-573 AYAEWKHSWKSPV
+573 AYADWKHSWKSPV

-641 FGPTL
+641 FGPSL

-743 PIPVAPAQQTTPTQ
+743 PIPVASAQQTTPTQ

-765 PAPTDQVPPTAS
+765 PAPTDQVPPTTS

-985 ETDFITESG
+985 ETEFITESG
-994 DGPTTVS
+994 DGPATVS

-1029 LHACAASTEGEPEGC
+1029 LQACAASTEGEPEGC

-1109 VYGSFTIDGDQVNV
+1109 VYGSFTIDGGQVNV

>member
-15 KFCAQCGQPMPTLPT
+15 KFCAQCGQPIPTLPA

-39 EPAAA
+39 EPAAAA

-106 GESPAPTSNVEPAV
+106 GESPAPASNVEPAV

-166 AEPAQAEPAQAEPA
+166 AEPTQAEPA

-256 GSAVVIALISAIV
+256 GSAVVIALVSAIV

-289 YSGMGDLSS
+289 YSGMGDLGS

-549 LVVVFIVAT
+549 LVVVFIIAT

-667 NVADYVAACSPKKAN
+667 NVADYVAAYSPKKAN

-709 PVAAATAQAWQPPT
+709 PVATTQTWQPPT

-733 DTPDAVNATQ
+733 DTPDTVNATQ

-757 QIPTATAM
+757 QIPTAAAM
-765 PAPTDQVPPTAS
+765 PAPTDQVPPTTS
-777 ATAQMPPVIPP
+777 AAAQVPPVIPP

-815 VIAVLGIAYAVLNAT
+815 VIAVLGIAYTVLNAT
-830 VFSPQSVADRYVA
+830 VFSPQSVADRYVT

-953 GIEVGEENAVSG
+953 GVEVGEENAVSG

-994 DGPTTVS
+994 DGPATVS

-1016 ALVQAIQDELDAQ
+1016 ALVQAVQDGLDAQ
-1029 LHACAASTEGEPEGC
+1029 LQTCAASTEFEPEGC

-1054 RYRNVTWSITESPEV
+1054 HYRNVTWSITESPEV

>member
-8 AHMREGA
+8 AQMREGA
-15 KFCAQCGQPMPTLPT
+15 RFCAQCGQPMPTLPT
-30 PAASPTNTE
+30 PTAAPTNME
-39 EPAAA
+39 EPVVEA
-44 TTPIPQFSSFPQPV
+44 TMPMPQFSGSSQPV

-67 MVTEPMAAEPAV
+67 MVTEPMAAEPAA

-84 TEAVA
+84 AEAGVA
-89 VPAPDAAP
+89 VP

-106 GESPAPTSNVEPAV
+106 GESPAPASNVEPAV
-120 EDSAGDD
+120 EDSAGDN

-205 GPVPPVQQV
+205 GPVPLVQQV
-214 PPVQPTQAPII
+214 PPIQPTQAPII

-289 YSGMGDLSS
+289 YGGMGDLGS

-469 VMVYAVVFTVIGVI
+469 IMVYAVVFTVIGVI

-558 LYIAL
+558 LYVAL

-573 AYAEWKHSWKSPV
+573 AYADWKHSWKSPV
-586 AALVAWLVIDFAVA
+586 VALVAWLVIDFAVA

-641 FGPTL
+641 FGPSL

-682 AAQQPLHQPSE
+682 AAQQPSGF
-693 SDTASE
+693 DTASE
-699 QTSVDSVGTT
+699 QASVDSVGTT
-709 PVAAATAQAWQPPT
+709 PAATTQTWQPPT
-723 AVPVS
+723 AVPMS
-728 APAGP
+728 APTGP
-733 DTPDAVNATQ
+733 DTPNAANATQ
-743 PIPVAPAQQTTPTQ
+743 PIPVTPAQQTTPTQ
-757 QIPTATAM
+757 QIPTAAAM
-765 PAPTDQVPPTAS
+765 PALTDQVPPTTS

-856 ADPQLDQDQRLLLT
+856 ADPQLDQDQHLLLT

-905 SGEQV
+905 GGEPV
-910 NDTFTMAPAGS
+910 NDTFTMAPSGS
-921 RFLIFRD
+921 QFLIFRD

-953 GIEVGEENAVSG
+953 GVEVGEENAVSG

-985 ETDFITESG
+985 ETEFITESG
-994 DGPTTVS
+994 DGPATVS

-1016 ALVQAIQDELDAQ
+1016 ALVQAVQDGLDAQ
-1029 LHACAASTEGEPEGC
+1029 LQTCAASTEFEPEGC

>member
-8 AHMREGA
+8 AQMREGA
-15 KFCAQCGQPMPTLPT
+15 RFCAQCGQPMPTLPT
-30 PAASPTNTE
+30 PTAAPTNME
-39 EPAAA
+39 EPAVEA
-44 TTPIPQFSSFPQPV
+44 TTPMPQSSSSSQPV
-58 SEEPTATEP
+58 SEEPTA
-67 MVTEPMAAEPAV
+67 AEA
-79 AQPTA
+79 
-84 TEAVA
+84 AVA

-97 APVDGFVEA
+97 TPVDGSVEA
-106 GESPAPTSNVEPAV
+106 GESLAPASNVEPAV
-120 EDSAGDD
+120 EDNAGDN

-138 PAEAPAPDDAPTTAI
+138 PAEAPALGDAPTTAI
-153 PAQEQPTMAIPMP
+153 PAHEQPTMAIPMP
-166 AEPAQAEPAQAEPA
+166 AEPAQAEPAQAEPT

-205 GPVPPVQQV
+205 GRVPLVQQV
-214 PPVQPTQAPII
+214 PPIQPTQAPII

-289 YSGMGDLSS
+289 YGGMGDLGS

-394 VFPLSLSVASGGY
+394 VFPLSLSVASEGY

-573 AYAEWKHSWKSPV
+573 AYADWKHSWKSPV

-641 FGPTL
+641 FGPSL

-985 ETDFITESG
+985 ETEFITESG
-994 DGPTTVS
+994 DGPAIVS

-1016 ALVQAIQDELDAQ
+1016 ALVQAVQDGLDAQ
-1029 LHACAASTEGEPEGC
+1029 LQTCAASTEGEPEGC

>member
-1 MFCPHCG
+1 
-8 AHMREGA
+8 MREGA
-15 KFCAQCGQPMPTLPT
+15 RFCAQCGQPMPTLATPT
-30 PAASPTNTE
+30 AAPTNME
-39 EPAAA
+39 EPVVEA
-44 TTPIPQFSSFPQPV
+44 TMPMPQFSGSSQPV
-58 SEEPTATEP
+58 SEEPTATEPTATEP
-67 MVTEPMAAEPAV
+67 MVTEPMAAEPAA

-84 TEAVA
+84 AEAG
-89 VPAPDAAP
+89 DAAP
-97 APVDGFVEA
+97 APVDGSVEA
-106 GESPAPTSNVEPAV
+106 GESLAPASNVEPAV
-120 EDSAGDD
+120 EDNAGDN

-138 PAEAPAPDDAPTTAI
+138 PAEAPALDDAPTTAI

-166 AEPAQAEPAQAEPA
+166 AEPAQAEPA

-239 TAPAVLQ
+239 TVPAVLQ

-289 YSGMGDLSS
+289 YSGMGDLGS

-351 MVGAAFG
+351 MIGAAFG

-682 AAQQPLHQPSE
+682 AAQQPAQQPSE

-953 GIEVGEENAVSG
+953 GVEVGEENAVSG

-985 ETDFITESG
+985 ETEFITESG
-994 DGPTTVS
+994 DGPVTVS

-1029 LHACAASTEGEPEGC
+1029 LQACAASTEGEPEGC

-1077 EFMTSGGEATATYE
+1077 EFMTSGGEVTATYE